1 MSNDRDY
8 YFDDHMHLVKNN
20 SFNDLHALCRDISL
34 FKRLPCYF
42 PVELNF
48 CTLDDKEKSQ
58 EFICAVEQAIAK
70 SGKISRKLA
79 HSIIIGPSGSGKSS
93 LIDRL
98 LKRLRKRLCKS
109 TGVCNSV
116 IVVDI
121 DEINP
126 SVLYSATGM
135 DSETWKEV
143 DYEVSIVNQ
152 LGGQSKENPPQS
164 APKNEARPMTSE
176 IPPPE
181 EKPPQRK
188 VSINEVPKKE
198 MSAMH
203 FPSKKKPIA
212 VLTMS
217 KESVLSI
224 IEKYGFDTFKNYLQ
238 KTFSLYLRDTG
249 GQVEFQEML
258 PLLIFGPSIFIFVF
272 RIDLDFQSKF
282 RIEYR
287 KGESESINCYTSSIT
302 TEEALLQC
310 LASVYAMDTP
320 GKDTVKTHKN
330 LVFIVGT
337 HKDQLGSSAD
347 ARISELN
354 QYIISLIEKN
364 GFQDLVQYADKCK
377 GQIFFPVDNTS
388 ESDDD
393 FKLIRSKVNTLIN
406 VRKEFTIDYPI
417 SYLLLCL
424 DLQNV
429 KKGIIT
435 LDEFKILAAKHGIE
449 GDDVFHLLHFLH
461 LRIGIVRYY
470 NVDGL
475 RDIVVIEPQV
485 LFNTITDLVI
495 RTFSCDA
502 LIGQEMDDFGKKG
515 LMSSSVLECVINNE
529 ETKGILPAS
538 AFKGKFFSNDKISS
552 ETFLQ
557 LLVHLRIITPITTPE
572 DEEMKYFIPCVLNHV
587 PESSK
592 EDVETDIL
600 PLHVK
605 FQCHHCPKGVFGVLV
620 THLMTPDI
628 SKQNDTDTTFSLVQD
643 KIFRDQVTFDV
654 TCNGFHDEMSIT
666 VYSSHLEVKFVPYSP
681 EDREDFPT
689 KVVCC
694 NVRQIV
700 EDSIGRSL
708 NDLHYSKKKVKSE
721 MCFKCDHCS
730 ELHSVTKSDKF
741 HLLSCRTTKRSYRL
755 PPQGR
760 CWYGEGEYKAI
771 LAYGICSIL

>member
-1 MSNDRDY
+1 MYTSD
-8 YFDDHMHLVKNN
+8 
-20 SFNDLHALCRDISL
+20 
-34 FKRLPCYF
+34 
-42 PVELNF
+42 
-48 CTLDDKEKSQ
+48 EKKIEAESQ
-58 EFICAVEQAIAK
+58 EFIKAVEQAIAK

-79 HSIIIGPSGSGKSS
+79 HSIIIGPPGSGKSS

-98 LKRLRKRLCKS
+98 LKRLRKKFSKS

-126 SVLYSATGM
+126 SVFYSATGI

-143 DYEVSIVNQ
+143 NYEISIVNQ
-152 LGGQSKENPPQS
+152 LGGQSKEPPQQS
-164 APKNEARPMTSE
+164 APRNIARPMPSE
-176 IPPPE
+176 FPPLE

-188 VSINEVPKKE
+188 VSINKIPTEE
-198 MSAMH
+198 MPAVQVAMH
-203 FPSKKKPIA
+203 FPSKKKPVA
-212 VLTMS
+212 VLTIS

-224 IEKYGFDTFKNYLQ
+224 IEKYGFDKFKNYLQ

-272 RIDLDFQSKF
+272 RIDLNFQSKF

-320 GKDTVKTHKN
+320 GKDTVKTHRP

-337 HKDQLGSSAD
+337 HKDQLDSSAD

-354 QYIISLIEKN
+354 QYIISLVEKN
-364 GFQDLVQYADKCK
+364 GFQDLVLYADNHK

-388 ESDDD
+388 DSDDD
-393 FKLIRSKVNTLIN
+393 FKLIRSKVNALIN

-417 SYLLLCL
+417 SYLLVCL

-429 KKGIIT
+429 KKSIIT

-495 RTFSCDA
+495 RTFSCDV
-502 LIGQEMDDFGKKG
+502 LTRREVDEFERKG

-529 ETKGILPAS
+529 EMKGILPAS
-538 AFKGKFFSNDKISS
+538 AFKGKFFNDGKISS
-552 ETFLQ
+552 EMFLQ
-557 LLVHLRIITPITTPE
+557 LLVHLRIITPITKPQ
-572 DEEMKYFIPCVLNHV
+572 DEEVKYFIPCVLNHV
-587 PESSK
+587 PKSSGD
-592 EDVETDIL
+592 DVETDIL

-620 THLMTPDI
+620 THLMTPDV

-654 TCNGFHDEMSIT
+654 TCNGFQDEMSLK
-666 VYSSHLEVKFVPYSP
+666 VYSSHLEVNFIPYSSD
-681 EDREDFPT
+681 DREDYPI
-689 KVVCC
+689 KVACC

-708 NDLHYSKKKVKSE
+708 SDLHYSNKKVKSE
-721 MCFKCDHCS
+721 MCFRCDHCS
-730 ELHSVTKSDKF
+730 ELHPVIKGGKF
-741 HLLSCRTTKRSYRL
+741 HMFICSATKRRNRL

-760 CWYGEGEYKAI
+760 CWYGEGEYSL
-771 LAYGICSIL
+771 LAEYLQHNISSSSCFCYLYVQRIYQKIM

>member
-1 MSNDRDY
+1 MNTPPLSERNPVPQ
-8 YFDDHMHLVKNN
+8 L
-20 SFNDLHALCRDISL
+20 LHQDSI
-34 FKRLPCYF
+34 
-42 PVELNF
+42 ELLLY
-48 CTLDDKEKSQ
+48 TLDEKKIEAESQ
-58 EFICAVEQAIAK
+58 EFIKAVEQAIAK

-79 HSIIIGPSGSGKSS
+79 HSIIIGPPGSGKSS

-98 LKRLRKRLCKS
+98 LKRLRKKFSKS

-152 LGGQSKENPPQS
+152 LGGQSKEPPQQS
-164 APKNEARPMTSE
+164 APRNIARPMPSE
-176 IPPPE
+176 FPPPAE
-181 EKPPQRK
+181 EKVPQRK
-188 VSINEVPKKE
+188 VSTNEIPTEE
-198 MSAMH
+198 MPTIQVAMK

-272 RIDLDFQSKF
+272 RIDLNFQSKF

-320 GKDTVKTHKN
+320 GKDTVKTHKP

-337 HKDQLGSSAD
+337 HKDQLGSSANRKI
-347 ARISELN
+347 AELN
-354 QYIISLIEKN
+354 KYIISLIMKN
-364 GFQDLVQYADKCK
+364 GFQDLVLYADKNK
-377 GQIFFPVDNTS
+377 GQIFFSVDNTS

-393 FKLIRSKVNTLIN
+393 FKLIRSKVNSL
-406 VRKEFTIDYPI
+406 VYHRKEFTIDYPI

-429 KKGIIT
+429 KKSIIT

-449 GDDVFHLLHFLH
+449 GDDIFHLLHFLH

-495 RTFSCDA
+495 RTFSCEDLTFCEA
-502 LIGQEMDDFGKKG
+502 DDFGKKG
-515 LMSSSVLECVINNE
+515 FMSSSVLECVINE
-529 ETKGILPAS
+529 EMKGILPAS
-538 AFKGKFFSNDKISS
+538 AFKGKFFSDDKISS

-572 DEEMKYFIPCVLNHV
+572 DEEVKYFIPCVLNHV
-587 PESSK
+587 PESSG

-620 THLMTPDI
+620 THLMTPDV
-628 SKQNDTDTTFSLVQD
+628 SKQNDTETTFSLVQD

-654 TCNGFHDEMSIT
+654 TCNGFQDEMCLK
-666 VYSSHLEVKFVPYSP
+666 VYSSHLEVNFIPYLSD
-681 EDREDFPT
+681 DREDYPI
-689 KVVCC
+689 KVACC

-700 EDSIGRSL
+700 DNSIGRSL
-708 NDLHYSKKKVKSE
+708 NDLHYSNKKVKSE

-730 ELHSVTKSDKF
+730 ELHPVIKGGKF
-741 HLLSCRTTKRSYRL
+741 HMLICSTTKRRNRL

-760 CWYGEGEYKAI
+760 CWYGEGEYSN
-771 LAYGICSIL
+771 YCSCLN

>member
-1 MSNDRDY
+1 MGQLVGYLTIEGIDNPTYMTLFFGSNT
-8 YFDDHMHLVKNN
+8 L
-20 SFNDLHALCRDISL
+20 L
-34 FKRLPCYF
+34 FLY
-42 PVELNF
+42 
-48 CTLDDKEKSQ
+48 TLDDKKIEVESQ
-58 EFICAVEQAIAK
+58 EFIKAVEQAITK

-79 HSIIIGPSGSGKSS
+79 HSIIIGPPGSGKSS

-98 LKRLRKRLCKS
+98 LKRLRKRFSKP
-109 TGVCNSV
+109 TRVCNSV

-126 SVLYSATGM
+126 SVFYSATGM

-143 DYEVSIVNQ
+143 DYEVSIVNL
-152 LGGQSKENPPQS
+152 LGGQSKESPPRS
-164 APKNEARPMTSE
+164 APRNIARPKPSE
-176 IPPPE
+176 FPPLTE
-181 EKPPQRK
+181 EKIPQRK
-188 VSINEVPKKE
+188 VSINEIPKKE
-198 MSAMH
+198 MPAVQVAMH

-258 PLLIFGPSIFIFVF
+258 PLLISGPSIFIFVF
-272 RIDLDFQSKF
+272 RIDLDFQGKF

-320 GKDTVKTHKN
+320 GKDTVKTHKP
-330 LVFIVGT
+330 LVFIIGT
-337 HKDQLGSSAD
+337 HKDKLGSSAD
-347 ARISELN
+347 AKISELN
-354 QYIISLIEKN
+354 QYIISLIVKN
-364 GFQDLVQYADKCK
+364 GFQDLVLYADKRK

-406 VRKEFTIDYPI
+406 GRNEFTIDYPI

-429 KKGIIT
+429 KKSIIT

-449 GDDVFHLLHFLH
+449 GDDIFHLLHFLH

-470 NVDGL
+470 DVDGL

-502 LIGQEMDDFGKKG
+502 LTAKEVDEFERKG
-515 LMSSSVLECVINNE
+515 LMSSSVLELVIDNKE
-529 ETKGILPAS
+529 MKGIPAS
-538 AFKGKFFSNDKISS
+538 TFKGKFFHDYKISS

-572 DEEMKYFIPCVLNHV
+572 DDVKYFIPCVLNHV
-587 PESSK
+587 PESSA
-592 EDVETDIL
+592 DVETDIL

-605 FQCHHCPKGVFGVLV
+605 FQCHHCPKGVFGILV
-620 THLMTPDI
+620 THLMTPDVR
-628 SKQNDTDTTFSLVQD
+628 KQNDTDTTFSLVQD

-654 TCNGFHDEMSIT
+654 TCNGFHDEMCLKVYFSHLEINFIP
-666 VYSSHLEVKFVPYSP
+666 YSSH
-681 EDREDFPT
+681 DREDYPI
-689 KVVCC
+689 KEACC

-700 EDSIGRSL
+700 EDSIDRSL
-708 NDLHYSKKKVKSE
+708 SDLHYGNKKVKPE
-721 MCFKCDHCS
+721 MCFRCDHCS
-730 ELHSVTKSDKF
+730 ELHPVSKGGKF
-741 HLLSCRTTKRSYRL
+741 RMLFCSTTKRCNRL

-760 CWYGEGEYKAI
+760 CWYGESEFSCRSPPPLI
-771 LAYGICSIL
+771 

>member
-1 MSNDRDY
+1 M
-8 YFDDHMHLVKNN
+8 
-20 SFNDLHALCRDISL
+20 
-34 FKRLPCYF
+34 
-42 PVELNF
+42 ELLLY
-48 CTLDDKEKSQ
+48 TLDDKKIEAESK
-58 EFICAVEQAIAK
+58 EFIKAVEQAIAK

-79 HSIIIGPSGSGKSS
+79 HSIIIGPPGSGKSS

-98 LKRLRKRLCKS
+98 LKRLRKKFSKS

-126 SVLYSATGM
+126 SVFYSATGM

-152 LGGQSKENPPQS
+152 LGGQSKETPPQS
-164 APKNEARPMTSE
+164 ATKIDARPTLSKFR
-176 IPPPE
+176 PPE
-181 EKPPQRK
+181 EKLPERK
-188 VSINEVPKKE
+188 VITNEIPTEE
-198 MSAMH
+198 MPVIQVAMH
-203 FPSKKKPIA
+203 LPSKKKPIA

-272 RIDLDFQSKF
+272 RIDLNFQNKF

-320 GKDTVKTHKN
+320 GKDTVKTHKP

-347 ARISELN
+347 QKIAELN
-354 QYIISLIEKN
+354 QYIISLIVKN
-364 GFQDLVQYADKCK
+364 GFQDLVLYADKNK
-377 GQIFFPVDNTS
+377 GQIFFSVDNTS

-393 FKLIRSKVNTLIN
+393 FKSIRSKVNSL
-406 VRKEFTIDYPI
+406 VYHRKEFTIDYPI

-429 KKGIIT
+429 KKSIIT

-495 RTFSCDA
+495 RTFSCEDLTFCEA
-502 LIGQEMDDFGKKG
+502 DDFGKKG
-515 LMSSSVLECVINNE
+515 FMSSSVLECVINE
-529 ETKGILPAS
+529 EMKGILPAS
-538 AFKGKFFSNDKISS
+538 AFKGKFFSDDKISS

-557 LLVHLRIITPITTPE
+557 LLVHLRIITPITTLE

-587 PESSK
+587 PESSG

-605 FQCHHCPKGVFGVLV
+605 FQCRHCPKGVFGVLV
-620 THLMTPDI
+620 THLMTPDV

-654 TCNGFHDEMSIT
+654 TCNGFHDEMSIN
-666 VYSSHLEVKFVPYSP
+666 VYMSHLEVNFVPYSP

-689 KVVCC
+689 KVVCY

-708 NDLHYSKKKVKSE
+708 SDLHYSNKKVKSE

-730 ELHSVTKSDKF
+730 ELHPISKVGKF
-741 HLLSCRTTKRSYRL
+741 HMLFCSTTKKRNRL
-755 PPQGR
+755 PPLGR
-760 CWYGEGEYKAI
+760 CWYGEGECMETFPLDI
-771 LAYGICSIL
+771 TSWGWDVL

>member
-1 MSNDRDY
+1 M
-8 YFDDHMHLVKNN
+8 
-20 SFNDLHALCRDISL
+20 
-34 FKRLPCYF
+34 
-42 PVELNF
+42 ELLLY
-48 CTLDDKEKSQ
+48 TLDEKKIEAESQ
-58 EFICAVEQAIAK
+58 EFIKAVEQAISK

-79 HSIIIGPSGSGKSS
+79 HSIIIGPPGSGKSS

-98 LKRLRKRLCKS
+98 LKRLRKKFSKS

-152 LGGQSKENPPQS
+152 LGVQSKEPPPQS
-164 APKNEARPMTSE
+164 ASRNIARPMPSE
-176 IPPPE
+176 FPPPAE
-181 EKPPQRK
+181 ENVPQRK
-188 VSINEVPKKE
+188 VSTNEVPTEE
-198 MSAMH
+198 MPAIQVAMK

-320 GKDTVKTHKN
+320 GKDTVKTHKP

-354 QYIISLIEKN
+354 QYIISLIKIN
-364 GFQDLVQYADKCK
+364 GFQDLVLYADKRK

-406 VRKEFTIDYPI
+406 GRKEFTIDYPI

-429 KKGIIT
+429 KKSIIT

-475 RDIVVIEPQV
+475 QDIVVIEPQV

-502 LIGQEMDDFGKKG
+502 LIGQEVDEFETKG
-515 LMSSSVLECVINNE
+515 LMSSSILECVINNE
-529 ETKGILPAS
+529 EMKGILPAS
-538 AFKGKFFSNDKISS
+538 AFKGKFFSDDKISS

-557 LLVHLRIITPITTPE
+557 LLVHLRIITPITTSE
-572 DEEMKYFIPCVLNHV
+572 DEEVKYFIPCVLNHV
-587 PESSK
+587 PESSG
-592 EDVETDIL
+592 EDAETDIL

-620 THLMTPDI
+620 THLMTPDV

-666 VYSSHLEVKFVPYSP
+666 VFSSHLEVKFVPYSP

-689 KVVCC
+689 KIVCC

-708 NDLHYSKKKVKSE
+708 SDLHYSNKKVKSE

-730 ELHSVTKSDKF
+730 ELHPVSKVGEF
-741 HLLSCRTTKRSYRL
+741 HMFFCSTTKRRNRL

-760 CWYGEGEYKAI
+760 CWYGEGEYNHT
-771 LAYGICSIL
+771 

>member
-1 MSNDRDY
+1 MEFLLY
-8 YFDDHMHLVKNN
+8 
-20 SFNDLHALCRDISL
+20 
-34 FKRLPCYF
+34 
-42 PVELNF
+42 
-48 CTLDDKEKSQ
+48 TLDERKIEAESK
-58 EFICAVEQAIAK
+58 EFIKAVEQAIAQ

-79 HSIIIGPSGSGKSS
+79 HSIIIGPPGSGKSS
-93 LIDRL
+93 LIDHL
-98 LKRLRKRLCKS
+98 LKRLRKKFSKS

-152 LGGQSKENPPQS
+152 LGVQSKEPQS
-164 APKNEARPMTSE
+164 APRNIVTSE
-176 IPPPE
+176 FPPPAE
-181 EKPPQRK
+181 EKIPQRK
-188 VSINEVPKKE
+188 VSTNEIPTEE
-198 MSAMH
+198 MPAIQVAMK

-287 KGESESINCYTSSIT
+287 KGETESINCYTSSIT

-320 GKDTVKTHKN
+320 GKDTVKTHKP

-354 QYIISLIEKN
+354 QYIISVIKMN
-364 GFQDLVQYADKCK
+364 GFQDLVLYADKQK

-388 ESDDD
+388 ESDND

-406 VRKEFTIDYPI
+406 ARKEFTIDYPI

-424 DLQNV
+424 DLINV
-429 KKGIIT
+429 KKSIIT

-449 GDDVFHLLHFLH
+449 GHDVFHLLHFLH

-470 NVDGL
+470 DVDGL
-475 RDIVVIEPQV
+475 RDIVIIEPQV

-502 LIGQEMDDFGKKG
+502 LTGQEVDEFETKG
-515 LMSSSVLECVINNE
+515 FMSSSVLECVINE
-529 ETKGILPAS
+529 EMKGILPAS
-538 AFKGKFFSNDKISS
+538 AFKGKFFSDGNISS

-572 DEEMKYFIPCVLNHV
+572 DEEVKYFIPCVLNHV
-587 PESSK
+587 PESSR

-605 FQCHHCPKGVFGVLV
+605 FQCRHCPKGVFGVLV
-620 THLMTPDI
+620 THLMTPDV
-628 SKQNDTDTTFSLVQD
+628 SKQNDTETTFSLVQD

-654 TCNGFHDEMSIT
+654 NCNGFQDEMCLK
-666 VYSSHLEVKFVPYSP
+666 VYSSHLEVNFIPYSSD
-681 EDREDFPT
+681 DREDYPI
-689 KVVCC
+689 KVACC

-700 EDSIGRSL
+700 DDSIGRSL
-708 NDLHYSKKKVKSE
+708 SDLHYNNKKVKSE
-721 MCFKCDHCS
+721 ICFRCDHCS
-730 ELHSVTKSDKF
+730 ELHPVIKGGKF
-741 HLLSCRTTKRSYRL
+741 HMLICSTTKRRNRL
-755 PPQGR
+755 PPQAR
-760 CWYGEGEYKAI
+760 CWYGEGEYSN
-771 LAYGICSIL
+771 YCSCLN